1 MSGSA
6 QTAHSPTQRL
16 ICKTLNILAYAEL
29 LGSAALE
36 GLPTAQRRFPQVSA
50 SKALTVLNETLESRT
65 RAMVGRPQRLWSCSW
80 ALAAGAKQIQRQ
92 LKRLREKN
100 CPGASCHNKL
110 GGAPSA
116 FEQRRRRASGGVA
129 HGGDGC
135 SSAVV
140 IETWGC
146 PNRLMKV
153 PSTSLR
159 LQVCQRFRWSKH
171 PEPTSAYQ

>member
-65 RAMVGRPQRLWSCSW
+65 RPMGARPQRLWSCSW
-80 ALAAGAKQIQRQ
+80 ALGAGAKQILRQ
-92 LKRLREKN
+92 LKRLRQRN
-100 CPGASCHNKL
+100 CPGACCRNKL
-110 GGAPSA
+110 DGAPSA
-116 FEQRRRRASGGVA
+116 FEQRRRASGSVGR
-129 HGGDGC
+129 GGDRC
-135 SSAVV
+135 SSAAV
-140 IETWGC
+140 IQTWGC

-153 PSTSLR
+153 PCTSLR
-159 LQVCQRFRWSKH
+159 LLVCRRFCWSKRLA
-171 PEPTSAYQ
+171 PISKNQ